1 MGGSLDIEEEGLG
14 SMETQRKGWIKNKEV
29 AEKASQIPSHLASF
43 LPVIEKNI
51 ALATDPARR
60 LSWMYLQYHS
70 KICSYFAEI
79 LSAGAE
85 GRKEET
91 IEKYYELEEYLS
103 KHEMEFH
110 HVFDV
115 FLFLRALRQ
124 KLGMKL
130 VKYYD

>member
-1 MGGSLDIEEEGLG
+1 M
-14 SMETQRKGWIKNKEV
+14 

-110 HVFDV
+110 NAFDV

-124 KLGMKL
+124 KLGMIL